1 LTLKIWVCAHE
12 KCEQLSLSWW

>member
-1 LTLKIWVCAHE
+1 VCAHE